1 MATKENEGLISADG
15 ESVTDVQHT
24 IPHNDNLAMANWN
37 FVEPQLID
45 DNEKWDI
52 PFAFGRSWVDTTE
65 FAPVQT
71 HYTTN
76 QGDKKVARNLYD
88 IIEIPIREQE
98 VNYKFYAKSL
108 KRIIDKGRTLEFD
121 QFKFDSKIDFY
132 NMIIYIPEIVKSGL
146 GRLTLPNTTVPILG
160 KVITDLLA
168 KNKAWIILE
177 ANSRAPV
184 TNLVLES
191 LERAVLEVKLT
202 PRIKKRLN
210 FMGLYD
216 KQLRNDFKPDAP
228 NQLENKRYQIS
239 NNGCKELLKTMAS
252 AASSKVLQG
261 CVVLRHNQADGKVLK
276 ENILHELSRILKIPA
291 LKMDFIAEPGKRTC
305 YQIKLNFLDPNYVAT
320 GYVAGMQKVYNFYR
334 KEPEL
339 YSMILETADDYFY
352 RNDED
357 FKGNFTFF
365 LQFYPGNIRELI
377 YPYKVIRGSFKRYT
391 TPNF

>member
-1 MATKENEGLISADG
+1 MATRENVCLITPDG
-15 ESVTDVQHT
+15 ESLADEQQAD
-24 IPHNDNLAMANWN
+24 PHSDCLAMAHWN
-37 FVEPQLID
+37 FVEPQRIGD
-45 DNEKWDI
+45 EEKWDI
-52 PFAFGRSWVDTTE
+52 PFAFGRSWVDCTKFE
-65 FAPVQT
+65 PVQT
-71 HYTTN
+71 HYTTT

-88 IIEIPIREQE
+88 IIEIPILEQE
-98 VNYKFYAKSL
+98 VDYRSYAKSL
-108 KRIIDKGRTLEFD
+108 KRIIDKGRNLEFD

-132 NMIIYIPEIVKSGL
+132 NMIVYIPEIVKTGL
-146 GRLTLPNTTVPILG
+146 GRLTLPNTTIPILG

-177 ANSRAPV
+177 ANAKAPV

-202 PRIKKRLN
+202 PRIRKRLS

-216 KQLRNDFKPDAP
+216 KPLRNDFKPDAT
-228 NQLENKRYQIS
+228 NQLEKKRYQIS
-239 NNGCKELLKTMAS
+239 DNGCKELLKSMVS
-252 AASSKVLQG
+252 AADSKVLQG
-261 CVVLRHNQADGKVLK
+261 CIVLRHNQADGKVLK

-305 YQIKLNFLDPNYVAT
+305 YQIKLDFLDPNYVAT

-339 YSMILETADDYFY
+339 YNMILETADDYFY

-357 FKGNFTFF
+357 FKGNFIF
-365 LQFYPGNIRELI
+365 
-377 YPYKVIRGSFKRYT
+377 PYMVILAR
-391 TPNF
+391 